1 MLIKDIR
8 STGSFPTNMER
19 MPGSLAMLYGF
30 SVAACLSS
38 ATSEEGGMGLGACVR
53 ACVRAFRC
61 DGCLWRAMQCPS
73 NANLFLATT
82 CW

>member
-38 ATSEEGGMGLGACVR
+38 ATSEEGGMGLGACVQVR
-53 ACVRAFRC
+53 WVPVAC
-61 DGCLWRAMQCPS
+61 
-73 NANLFLATT
+73 NAVPLK
-82 CW
+82 C